1 MKLKKIKVGPYLKA
15 IPIVIGIGLAGFT
28 GFASGAYADSY
39 NANNKQILDLKS
51 DIATLSSE
59 GVVTPKEVEDVVTNA
74 TDAGRAVADLQNKY
88 ATFTPGDSD
97 SVKANAAEIKKYFDD
112 KVSDSGAIWFMSGT
126 WRFRTSYSLDGEI
139 LNCLWTCED
148 ANGSLL
154 AYATA
159 QYSGKDKVF
168 SQFTKTVTRLG
179 NSVVAA
185 TPSDP
190 NEKTEEV
197 QSTVDA
203 IKEHIGD
210 TSQDAQISEQDLAE
224 INSAREQAREQHQGE
239 N

>member
-1 MKLKKIKVGPYLKA
+1 MKLKKIKIGPYLKA
-15 IPIVIGIGLAGFT
+15 IPVVIGIGLAGFT

-88 ATFTPGDSD
+88 ASLTGDSD
-97 SVKANAAEIKKYFDD
+97 SIKANAAEIKKYFNDT
-112 KVSDSGAIWFMSGT
+112 SSNAGAIWFQTGT

-148 ANGSLL
+148 ADGNLL

-203 IKEHIGD
+203 IKQQVGAE
-210 TSQDAQISEQDLAE
+210 TQEISEQDLAE

>member
-1 MKLKKIKVGPYLKA
+1 MKKIKVGPYLKA
-15 IPIVIGIGLAGFT
+15 VPVVIGIGLAGFT

-74 TDAGRAVADLQNKY
+74 SDAGRAVADLQNKY
-88 ATFTPGDSD
+88 ASLTGDSD
-97 SVKANAAEIKKYFDD
+97 SIQANATEIKKYFDD
-112 KVSDSGAIWFMSGT
+112 TPSNAGAIWFSTGT

-139 LNCLWTCED
+139 LDCLWTCED
-148 ANGSLL
+148 SNGNLL

-179 NSVVAA
+179 NSAVAA

-190 NEKTEEV
+190 NEKTEALK
-197 QSTVDA
+197 STVDT
-203 IKEHIGD
+203 IKEQIGD

>member
-1 MKLKKIKVGPYLKA
+1 MKLKKIKIGPYLKA
-15 IPIVIGIGLAGFT
+15 IPVVIGIGLAGFT

-39 NANNKQILDLKS
+39 NANHKQILDLKS

-74 TDAGRAVADLQNKY
+74 SNAGHAVADLQNKY
-88 ATFTPGDSD
+88 ASLTGDSD
-97 SVKANAAEIKKYFDD
+97 SVKANAAEIKKYFNDA
-112 KVSDSGAIWFMSGT
+112 SSNAGAIWFSTGT

-139 LNCLWTCED
+139 LDCLWTCED
-148 ANGSLL
+148 ANGNLL
-154 AYATA
+154 AYVTA

-190 NEKTEEV
+190 NEKAEAV
-197 QSTVDA
+197 KSTVDT
-203 IKEHIGD
+203 IKEQIGD

-224 INSAREQAREQHQGE
+224 INAAREQARESHGGNQ
-239 N
+239 

>member
-15 IPIVIGIGLAGFT
+15 IPVVIGIGLAGFT

-39 NANNKQILDLKS
+39 NANHKQILDLKS

-59 GVVTPKEVEDVVTNA
+59 GVVTPQEVEDVVTNA
-74 TDAGRAVADLQNKY
+74 SDAGHVVADLQNKY
-88 ATFTPGDSD
+88 ASLTGDSD
-97 SVKANAAEIKKYFDD
+97 SIKANAAEIKKYFNNASSNAG
-112 KVSDSGAIWFMSGT
+112 VIWFQTGT

-148 ANGSLL
+148 ANGNLL

-168 SQFTKTVTRLG
+168 SQFTKTVTRFG
-179 NSVVAA
+179 NSSVAA

-190 NEKTEEV
+190 NEKTEAV
-197 QSTVDA
+197 KSTVDT
-203 IKEHIGD
+203 IKEQIGD